1 MARSGDDEEDLDG
14 ILDSA
19 LDEFDIVPVAD
30 VPSLRNA
37 SCASETQTDRN
48 PSHASVGANLE
59 QGCAVGPG
67 ERAALEHTSC
77 NSETRE
83 NNDEGVR
90 AYEDAIK
97 KLNELKSAGQMGED
111 KGCADEEED
120 LKLVEDFLKSLST
133 QFESMGLPREGE
145 HKPGDAIPD
154 DLSRELA
161 ALFSGADMSVEDP
174 ALPADEVDD
183 GAATM
188 NSGRIRGSDG
198 ASRGEPS
205 SSSAATNADSGGAIG
220 PEFEKIVESV
230 VGELLSK
237 EVLKGPMEEMR
248 VAYEQW
254 LPENE
259 STLTATDCERYRKQ
273 NAIVGRICAL
283 YESGDD
289 SPSAVMNLLQEMQ
302 DTGAPPSDVI
312 RQLGDCDDSL
322 SQNGSGPGG
331 PLADLE
337 KLAKC
342 PVQ

>member
-1 MARSGDDEEDLDG
+1 MARSVDEEEDLDG

-19 LDEFDIVPVAD
+19 LDEFDDVPVAG
-30 VPSLRNA
+30 VSSLRNS
-37 SCASETQTDRN
+37 SCSSETQNERN
-48 PSHASVGANLE
+48 PGPVSVSTEIE
-59 QGCAVGPG
+59 QVCATGPG
-67 ERAALEHTSC
+67 DRDAPEDSRS
-77 NSETRE
+77 SETRE

-90 AYEDAIK
+90 AYEDALK
-97 KLNELKSAGQMGED
+97 KLNELKSGNVGEEESR
-111 KGCADEEED
+111 ADEEED

-133 QFESMGLPREGE
+133 QFESMGVPRDGE
-145 HKPGDAIPD
+145 HTSDDAIPE

-161 ALFSGADMSVEDP
+161 ALFSGAAMSGDD
-174 ALPADEVDD
+174 AAFPADEAGD

-188 NSGRIRGSDG
+188 NNGHSRDSNG
-198 ASRGEPS
+198 ASRGVPS
-205 SSSAATNADSGGAIG
+205 SLPIASASESGGAIG

-237 EVLKGPMEEMR
+237 DVLKGPMEEMR

-273 NAIVGRICAL
+273 NAIVGKICAL
-283 YESGDD
+283 YESGNDN
-289 SPSAVMNLLQEMQ
+289 PSAVMNLLQEMQ
-302 DTGAPPSDVI
+302 DTGAPPSEVI
-312 RQLGDCDDSL
+312 RQLGDSDDSV